1 MTEIQ
6 LPPRLS
12 ALCRECETVCEAA
25 CCGIG
30 AFNFSPFSLIHHLSR
45 VDAGVQA
52 ESVAALRADLDAFA
66 ASIHA
71 AGPAPGRLTI
81 TELNAALTPD
91 QAQALAAEIAAAL
104 TEAEALWAEHG
115 ARAEARYAAFQKAL
129 GG

>member
-6 LPPRLS
+6 LPPRLA
-12 ALCRECETVCEAA
+12 ALCRDCETVCEAT

-45 VDAGVQA
+45 VDAGVRA

-66 ASIHA
+66 ASIRA
-71 AGPAPGRLTI
+71 AGPERLTI
-81 TELNAALTPD
+81 PALNAALTPA

-104 TEAEALWAEHG
+104 TEAETLWAVHG
-115 ARAEARYAAFQKAL
+115 ARAEARWDAFQKAV